1 MAGFESIISGGLMV
15 IVYTL
20 VLVAIY
26 RVFQIG
32 ADVSEI
38 KQLLKK
44 IERNTAAAASPD
56 TLTVGSQADSPEA
69 LVRAIHAASYQDLDA
84 TIAETSPRK
93 PA

>member
-1 MAGFESIISGGLMV
+1 MV

-20 VLVAIY
+20 ILVSIY

-32 ADVSEI
+32 ADVGEI
-38 KQLLKK
+38 KELLKK
-44 IERNTAAAASPD
+44 IERKTAGAVAPTAVAVD
-56 TLTVGSQADSPEA
+56 TGPESPEA